1 MAQIL
6 GPMVL
11 RHFLKV
17 LALARIL
24 GPTVLRHFLDM
35 IFAPPARRIQL
46 RNDTVQNM
54 SLETV
59 LGTQRYLS
67 KHCLMNL
74 VSASGEANLGTQR
87 YFSTHLFY

>member
-24 GPTVLRHFLDM
+24 GPTVLRHFLN
-35 IFAPPARRIQL
+35 IFFR
-46 RNDTVQNM
+46 
-54 SLETV
+54 
-59 LGTQRYLS
+59 
-67 KHCLMNL
+67 
-74 VSASGEANLGTQR
+74 ASGEANSATQR
-87 YFSTHLFY
+87 YCSKHVLRDGFRYTTILVKALSYEFG

>member
-24 GPTVLRHFLDM
+24 GPTVLRHFL
-35 IFAPPARRIQL
+35 IFFAPPARRFQL

-54 SLETV
+54 SFETV

-67 KHCLMNL
+67 KHCLTNL